1 MFSSWVAY
9 YKRKALKRLLQTSI
23 RLSARHPLYSLMIQ
37 VDGVFKEILEITGK
51 IGAVN
56 QMDVLNNLLE
66 EACDALICKFLRNDY
81 RHRLVVSWAC

>member
-1 MFSSWVAY
+1 
-9 YKRKALKRLLQTSI
+9 
-23 RLSARHPLYSLMIQ
+23 MIQ

-66 EACDALICKFLRNDY
+66 EALRCFDLQIFEK
-81 RHRLVVSWAC
+81 RLSS